1 MSVALTVVFSATGLY
16 CLWRLMTV
24 WRPPMETLVD
34 VSHVV
39 MGPAMV
45 VMLWWPSA
53 DQTRWIQIAIFG
65 GFAVVFLYHLAGS
78 VTVAARAGALVHG
91 AMNLGMV
98 WMLVAMPIL
107 MAAGGGMATDMS
119 MDMAGMDHGSSSLS
133 DLVGLQAWTAM
144 LSWVAVGL
152 LILSAGW
159 WLVRVFQTPGH
170 RVLGGCHCLTC
181 AGMATMLA
189 VMTPAF

>member
-24 WRPPMETLVD
+24 RRPPMETLVD

-53 DQTRWIQIAIFG
+53 GQARWIQMAIFG

-78 VTVAARAGALVHG
+78 VTVTARAGALVHG

-98 WMLVAMPIL
+98 WMLAAMPIL
-107 MAAGGGMATDMS
+107 MSSGGGMAGME
-119 MDMAGMDHGSSSLS
+119 MDMAGMDHGAVSLS
-133 DLVGLQAWTAM
+133 DLVGIQAWTAM

-152 LILSAGW
+152 LIISAGW
-159 WLVRVFQTPGH
+159 WLVRLIQTPGH
-170 RVLGGCHCLTC
+170 RILGGCHCLTC

-189 VMTPAF
+189 LMTPAL